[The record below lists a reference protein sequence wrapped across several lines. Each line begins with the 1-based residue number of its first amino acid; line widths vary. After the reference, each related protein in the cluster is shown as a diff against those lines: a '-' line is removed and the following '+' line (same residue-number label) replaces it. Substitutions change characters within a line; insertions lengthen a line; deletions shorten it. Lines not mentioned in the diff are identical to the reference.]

1 MLLTPR
7 QEKIAEIV
15 KKSQPITGDEIA
27 KKLSLTRSALR
38 TDFSV
43 LTSKGILKSK
53 TRVGYIYQGQDE
65 RKYIKDIMGEVVSV
79 DSKLS
84 VYDTILEMFL
94 KDVGTIFITENESLT
109 GIVSRKDLLK
119 IAIGKTDIT
128 KVPIS
133 IIMTRM
139 PNIIFCEE
147 DEEIITGV
155 RKIINHQIDS
165 LPVVRI
171 VQNKNKVIY
180 KLVGRVTKTNITKLF
195 LEYFDKN
202 KGDN

>member
-7 QEKIAEIV
+7 QEEIAEIV
-15 KKSQPITGDEIA
+15 KKFQPITGEEIA

-53 TRVGYIYQGQDE
+53 TRVGYQYEGKSE
-65 RKYIKDIMGEVVSV
+65 KKYIKEIMGEVVSV
-79 DSKLS
+79 DSNIS
-84 VYDTILEMFL
+84 VYDTILKMFL
-94 KDVGTIFITENESLT
+94 KDVGTIFITENKSLT

-119 IAIGKTDIT
+119 IAIGNTDIT

-139 PNIIFCEE
+139 PNIIYCEE
-147 DEEIITGV
+147 HEEIIVGV

-165 LPVVRI
+165 LPVVK
-171 VQNKNKVIY
+171 VTEHKNKKSY

-195 LEYFDKN
+195 LEYFDK
-202 KGDN
+202 

>member
-7 QEKIAEIV
+7 QEEIAELV
-15 KKSQPITGDEIA
+15 KKFQPITGEEIA
-27 KKLSLTRSALR
+27 KKLALTRSALR

-53 TRVGYIYQGQDE
+53 TRVGYLYEGKKE
-65 RKYIKDIMGEVVSV
+65 KKYIKEIMGEVVSV
-79 DSKLS
+79 DSNIS
-84 VYDTILEMFL
+84 VYDTILKMFL
-94 KDVGTIFITENESLT
+94 KDVGTIFITENKSLT

-119 IAIGKTDIT
+119 IAIGNTDIT

-147 DEEIITGV
+147 DEDIIVGV

-165 LPVVRI
+165 LPVVR
-171 VQNKNKVIY
+171 VVESKNKKSY

-195 LEYFDKN
+195 LEYFDK
-202 KGDN
+202 

>member
-15 KKSQPITGDEIA
+15 KQSQPITGDEIA

-38 TDFSV
+38 TDFSI
-43 LTSKGILKSK
+43 LISKGILKSK
-53 TRVGYIYQGQDE
+53 TRVGYIYQGKNQK
-65 RKYIKDIMGEVVSV
+65 KYIKEIMGEVVSV
-79 DSKLS
+79 DANMS

-94 KDVGTIFITENESLT
+94 KDVGTVFITENKSLT

-119 IAIGKTDIT
+119 IAIGNTDIT

-147 DEEIITGV
+147 NEEIIVGV

-165 LPVVRI
+165 LPVVR
-171 VQNKNKVIY
+171 VVESKNRKSY
-180 KLVGRVTKTNITKLF
+180 RLVGRVTKTNITKLF
-195 LEYFDKN
+195 LEYFDK
-202 KGDN
+202 

>member
-15 KKSQPITGDEIA
+15 KQSQPITGDEIA

-38 TDFSV
+38 TDFSI
-43 LTSKGILKSK
+43 LISKGILKSK
-53 TRVGYIYQGQDE
+53 TRVGYIYQGKNQK
-65 RKYIKDIMGEVVSV
+65 KYIKEIMGEVVSV
-79 DSKLS
+79 DANMS

-94 KDVGTIFITENESLT
+94 KDVGTVFITENKSLT

-119 IAIGKTDIT
+119 IAIGNTDIT

-147 DEEIITGV
+147 NEEIIVGV

-165 LPVVRI
+165 LPVVR
-171 VQNKNKVIY
+171 VVESKNRKSY

-195 LEYFDKN
+195 LEYFDK
-202 KGDN
+202 